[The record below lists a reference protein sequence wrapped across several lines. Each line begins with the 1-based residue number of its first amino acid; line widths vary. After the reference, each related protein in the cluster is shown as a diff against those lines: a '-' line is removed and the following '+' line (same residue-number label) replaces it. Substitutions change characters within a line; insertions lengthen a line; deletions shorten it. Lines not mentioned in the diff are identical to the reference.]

1 MKRDMEVVR
10 KLLLYFE
17 DKPDD
22 RAVDKVDIEGYDAK
36 AIGYH
41 LILLYEAGLIEGE
54 PYVSKTSKRI
64 IDVMPFRLTWEGHEF
79 LAAARNDTVWRKV
92 LAKIASVAGD
102 APVAIL
108 KDLLVRALRAQ
119 MGDGAQGTDL

>member
-79 LAAARNDTVWRKV
+79 LPRHVTTRCGGRSWPKSPR
-92 LAKIASVAGD
+92 
-102 APVAIL
+102 
-108 KDLLVRALRAQ
+108 
-119 MGDGAQGTDL
+119 

>member
-108 KDLLVRALRAQ
+108 KDLLMRALRAQ